1 MACRG
6 VRSSLFIFFVIFG
19 AAAVLLFNWFS
30 GRAFGQESDDKITHF
45 SPREG
50 GGDRPYLRDRLDW
63 NWNQRGRTLPRGE
76 SAAGLRFRAYQQ
88 KMSMRVQRATLPPKR
103 SLDGAPAFPS
113 GSTVGAPVGPAPLA
127 SDATGDGAQDYN
139 WVSGRA
145 TSVLIDPADTT
156 GNTVLLGG
164 AYGGLWKST
173 NAGSQNSDPALV
185 TWQALIDD
193 QPTLAVGAIALQPGN
208 SGVILVGTGEA
219 NSSGDSYYGLGILRS
234 ADGGSTWTQTQNAA
248 SGQSFLGI
256 GFSKIAFS
264 TANPT
269 LAVAAGAGDNGLY
282 LGREEDGNS
291 TARGLYFSQDSG
303 VSWSRV
309 ILSDGA
315 VPASATAVIYN
326 PSQGATGTFYAFIRR
341 HGLYSSTDAQHFTRA
356 ATQPGAGLASAN
368 CPAGSNANTCL
379 IYRGEFAVVPG
390 RNEMYAWVVD
400 VQPDISGSPAPA
412 DQGIWQSLNGGANWA
427 QIPDNGITNCGD
439 SAFGPDNSGCGVE
452 QGYYNL
458 ALAAIPD
465 GGVTDV

>member
-45 SPREG
+45 SPRER

-76 SAAGLRFRAYQQ
+76 PAAGLRFRAYQQ

-113 GSTVGAPVGPAPLA
+113 GSTVWAPAGPAPLA

-173 NAGSQNSDPALV
+173 NAGSQNSDPASV

-208 SGVILVGTGEA
+208 SNVVLVGT
-219 NSSGDSYYGLGILRS
+219 SQI
-234 ADGGSTWTQTQNAA
+234 TV
-248 SGQSFLGI
+248 
-256 GFSKIAFS
+256 
-264 TANPT
+264 TAT
-269 LAVAAGAGDNGLY
+269 AAGGTSHGDLV
-282 LGREEDGNS
+282 
-291 TARGLYFSQDSG
+291 T
-303 VSWSRV
+303 
-309 ILSDGA
+309 
-315 VPASATAVIYN
+315 
-326 PSQGATGTFYAFIRR
+326 
-341 HGLYSSTDAQHFTRA
+341 
-356 ATQPGAGLASAN
+356 
-368 CPAGSNANTCL
+368 L
-379 IYRGEFAVVPG
+379 I
-390 RNEMYAWVVD
+390 
-400 VQPDISGSPAPA
+400 VQ
-412 DQGIWQSLNGGANWA
+412 
-427 QIPDNGITNCGD
+427 
-439 SAFGPDNSGCGVE
+439 
-452 QGYYNL
+452 
-458 ALAAIPD
+458 
-465 GGVTDV
+465 